1 MISFGIESTFLGAR
15 VPLIMKIRRPIIK
28 MPSTQ
33 TATIATGL
41 MAYLNKRNLVKSN
54 KSDNKLTIRIINLF
68 SYFKGFDYED

>member
-1 MISFGIESTFLGAR
+1 
-15 VPLIMKIRRPIIK
+15 

-54 KSDNKLTIRIINLF
+54 KSDNKLTIRIKYLF
-68 SYFKGFDYED
+68 SYFKGFAYED